1 MDVPD
6 LQPALDLPFPAAL
19 VGGAGGSDRSDAQR
33 SAQTVAALL
42 QAQMDSLLSSAT
54 LGGIGQGGGLLGGGG
69 GGGFGGL
76 LGGGLLGGGGGGGFG
91 GLLGGGLGGGGLGGG
106 GLQNLLLMQT
116 LQPLTEAINRLV
128 ERLDGAAETPDI
140 ETMPTPASLPHRDLL
155 ERLAEAYSVP
165 AAFLGAVMMAESG
178 GDPRAVGD
186 EGASVGLFQLH
197 ERGMGAG
204 LGDLRFDPELNAAVG
219 ARGLA
224 VGWHEGLRHDLR
236 GEELVRFA
244 YDYRFNPGGGP
255 GWQGDA
261 VYSHYRFY
269 EALARRSA
277 AT

>member
-19 VGGAGGSDRSDAQR
+19 VGGSDRSDAQR
-33 SAQTVAALL
+33 SAQTFAALL
-42 QAQMDSLLSSAT
+42 QAQMDSLVSSAA
-54 LGGIGQGGGLLGGGG
+54 LGGIGQGGGLLGGGS
-69 GGGFGGL
+69 GGGFAGL
-76 LGGGLLGGGGGGGFG
+76 L
-91 GLLGGGLGGGGLGGG
+91 GGGLGGG

-128 ERLDGAAETPDI
+128 ERLDGAAETPDV
-140 ETMPTPASLPHRDLL
+140 ETVPTPTSLPHRDLL

-165 AAFLGAVMMAESG
+165 AAFLGALMMAESG

-204 LGDLRFDPELNAAVG
+204 LGELRFDPELNAAVG

-255 GWQGDA
+255 GRQGDA
-261 VYSHYRFY
+261 VYSQYRFY

>member
-19 VGGAGGSDRSDAQR
+19 VGGSDRSDAQR
-33 SAQTVAALL
+33 SAQTFAALL
-42 QAQMDSLLSSAT
+42 QAQMDSLVSSAA
-54 LGGIGQGGGLLGGGG
+54 LGGIGQGGGLLGGGS
-69 GGGFGGL
+69 GGGFAGL
-76 LGGGLLGGGGGGGFG
+76 L
-91 GLLGGGLGGGGLGGG
+91 GGGLGGG

-128 ERLDGAAETPDI
+128 ERLDGAAETPDV
-140 ETMPTPASLPHRDLL
+140 ETVPTPASLPHRDLL

-165 AAFLGAVMMAESG
+165 AAFLGALMMAESG

-204 LGDLRFDPELNAAVG
+204 LGELRFDPELNAAVG

-224 VGWHEGLRHDLR
+224 VGWYEGLRHDLR

-255 GWQGDA
+255 GRQGDA
-261 VYSHYRFY
+261 VYSQYRFY

>member
-1 MDVPD
+1 
-6 LQPALDLPFPAAL
+6 
-19 VGGAGGSDRSDAQR
+19 
-33 SAQTVAALL
+33 
-42 QAQMDSLLSSAT
+42 
-54 LGGIGQGGGLLGGGG
+54 
-69 GGGFGGL
+69 
-76 LGGGLLGGGGGGGFG
+76 
-91 GLLGGGLGGGGLGGG
+91 
-106 GLQNLLLMQT
+106 
-116 LQPLTEAINRLV
+116 
-128 ERLDGAAETPDI
+128 
-140 ETMPTPASLPHRDLL
+140 MPTPASLPHRDLL
-155 ERLAEAYSVP
+155 ERLAEAYSVS

-204 LGDLRFDPELNAAVG
+204 LGELRFDPELNAAVG

-255 GWQGDA
+255 GRQGGA
-261 VYSHYRFY
+261 VYSQYRFY